1 MIKRLALVI
10 LLVLLIGAMAL
21 PLPGCVML
29 PGKIAHGLSAA
40 SARHLAA
47 GARGTVDQVI
57 SAARGQD
64 CVLLRPALLR
74 VPCRDWPDHTAE
86 E

>member
-1 MIKRLALVI
+1 MIGRVALVI
-10 LLVLLIGAMAL
+10 LLVGAMAL
-21 PLPGCVML
+21 ALPGCVML

-40 SARHLAA
+40 STWHLAA
-47 GARGTVDQVI
+47 GGRGTIDQVI

-64 CVLLRPALLR
+64 CVLPRPALLR
-74 VPCRDWPDHTAE
+74 VPCRAWSDQAAE